1 MKTNSSQYKEYFKLW
16 VYTINCAFCNN
27 NTESDVSV
35 AAGREVRGSYHSDS
49 ERNDDHTKSHSDNGN
64 KKRFKN
70 FQKYLGGIAKSLGDQ
85 KYK

>member
-1 MKTNSSQYKEYFKLW
+1 M
-16 VYTINCAFCNN
+16 
-27 NTESDVSV
+27 SV
-35 AAGREVRGSYHSDS
+35 TAGREVRGSYHSDS

-70 FQKYLGGIAKSLGDQ
+70 FQKYLGGIAKSPGDQ